1 MGLFMPKL
9 SITAFYWWLIPNVF
23 RNMRYLLWITTFY
36 VIAAALC
43 SVLVDIFICFPVNYN
58 WSLDYDKQG
67 QSIWNSWTDFLINWG
82 LNFSA
87 DVLRRFAPSTL
98 LFKMVLTFNS
108 FLHSLLQ
115 LRQRQK
121 FGLIGVFSL
130 GIVTMA
136 ISFGRFMIYTVS
148 NYDLGDTD
156 GGI

>member
-43 SVLVDIFICFPVNYN
+43 SVLVDIFICYPVDYN

-87 DVLRRFAPSTL
+87 DVLRRSALSAL
-98 LFKMVLTFNS
+98 LFMMVLMFNS
-108 FLHSLLQ
+108 FLHSLLHHQ
-115 LRQRQK
+115 VSSASPKTEVWSDRGILSRYSHHGHQ
-121 FGLIGVFSL
+121 FWPLHDIHSL
-130 GIVTMA
+130 K
-136 ISFGRFMIYTVS
+136 
-148 NYDLGDTD
+148 L
-156 GGI
+156 